1 MKIFRQIIETDEM
14 GFFLADAT
22 HDDGKI
28 QSLKIY
34 PISSDGGVEQALEYG
49 MVTLSSLVERMQ
61 EHLTKSI
68 EE

>member
-1 MKIFRQIIETDEM
+1 M

-28 QSLKIY
+28 QSLKVH
-34 PISSDGGVEQALEYG
+34 PISADGMIKQDLDYD
-49 MVTLSSLVERMQ
+49 MVTLSELAKKMQ